1 MFLANQKILLPMKKV
16 FSIFLS
22 VMALA
27 SFAQSKSVGSDSI
40 TVEKYIINIDTIS
53 ISNKSMYAHTDIFFT
68 PKKENLYFIP
78 IDLLKLNVDS
88 IFLNSTKITSWTYN
102 DTLLNIKSPTPLS
115 MAGTSHLKI
124 FYHGHPQTD
133 PSGMGGFYFQSP
145 FAYSIGVGI
154 DANPHT
160 FGRCWF
166 PCLDNFTDKAFYE
179 FKVLTDTTQMAVCNG
194 TLIDS
199 SLNTELNK
207 KFWHWKLNAKIPTY
221 LASVAVAPYVCYTDT
236 FNGIKNDIPINIY
249 TTANLYPK
257 ISGTFEDL
265 KKMLNSYEDK
275 FGPYEWERVG
285 FVGVPFIY
293 GAMEHATNIAFP
305 NIAINGNKTF
315 ESVVYHELSHS
326 WFGNLVTCATAEEM
340 WINEGW
346 ASFCEFITSET
357 LHGKTAM
364 EDNVKNTLVNVLQ
377 KAHLEDGGFYPV
389 GNVPHNITYGTTVY
403 KKGALVVHTL
413 RNYMGDTIFFPA
425 VKGYL
430 DSLKFKNASNSQL
443 QSVLSHYSG
452 IDLSSFFNDWVLT
465 EGFPHFDVDSMKSI
479 PNGSNFT
486 TTVYLRQRL
495 YGRTSFSNNNR
506 VELTFLD
513 EHGNSCNRTAF
524 FSGEFDTN
532 TFDLP
537 FNPTVI
543 FVDKDEKT
551 ADAIIS
557 YNKII
562 KTSSSNVFSNA
573 STEMV
578 VSSISD
584 SMILRV
590 EMHKVAPDPV
600 KSNPNIYRIS
610 KSRYWRISG
619 IIPEN
624 SQYELKFNYNK
635 TSPFLDAD
643 LILTNTSHDSLIL
656 LYRKSP
662 AYDWEITPFTKTGN
676 YAMGKLASTNG
687 KTGEYALGIG
697 EPNQSKAENFIKS
710 ALKIYPNP
718 ATDNIYID
726 NIDAECSI
734 INITDI
740 NGKLVLSKKI
750 NPRENSTHF
759 NTEKL
764 NAGIFI
770 LHEIDSKGN
779 SISQS
784 KFVVK
789 K

>member
-1 MFLANQKILLPMKKV
+1 MKKIFFV
-16 FSIFLS
+16 FLS

-88 IFLNSTKITSWTYN
+88 VFLNSIKITSWTYN
-102 DTLLNIKSPTPLS
+102 DTIINIKSPLPLS
-115 MAGTSHLKI
+115 MADTSHLKI
-124 FYHGHPQTD
+124 FYHGQPQTD

-145 FAYSIGVGI
+145 FAYSMGVGI
-154 DANPHT
+154 DDNPHNY
-160 FGRCWF
+160 GKSWF
-166 PCLDNFTDKAFYE
+166 PCIDDFTSKTLYE
-179 FKVLTDTTQMAVCNG
+179 FKVLTDTTLMAVCNG

-199 SLNTELNK
+199 SLNTTLNK
-207 KFWHWKLNAKIPTY
+207 KLWHWKLNDPIPTY
-221 LASVAVAPYVCYTDT
+221 LAAIAVGPYVCYADT
-236 FNGIKNDIPINIY
+236 FNGIKSDIPISIY
-249 TTANLYPK
+249 TTASLYPK
-257 ISGTFEDL
+257 ISGTFGDL
-265 KKMLNSYEDK
+265 KKMLSSFEDK
-275 FGPYEWERVG
+275 FGPHEWERVG
-285 FVGVPFIY
+285 FVGVPFSY

-305 NIAINGNKTF
+305 NMCITGNKTF
-315 ESVVYHELSHS
+315 ESLVYHELSHS

-413 RNYMGDTIFFPA
+413 RNYMGDSIFFPA

-443 QSVLSHYSG
+443 QNVLSHYSG

-562 KTSSSNVFSNA
+562 KTTGPSVFSNA
-573 STEMV
+573 STEML

-584 SMILRV
+584 SMILRI

-600 KSNPNIYRIS
+600 KSNPKIYRIS

-676 YAMGKLASTNG
+676 YVMGKLASTNG

-697 EPNQSKAENFIKS
+697 EPKQSKVENFTKS

-718 ATDNIYID
+718 STDNIYID
-726 NIDAECSI
+726 NIDAECNI

-750 NPRENSTHF
+750 SFGENSTHF

-784 KFVVK
+784 KFVVEK
-789 K
+789 